1 MGEVLTPILV
11 NIKVPQYVHIMIRAR
26 ITNVYVDEQ
35 PMMVRND
42 HVVHFFYFFPPIK
55 LCAMCLILLKL
66 LKLNQNLI
74 NKPNTP

>member
-1 MGEVLTPILV
+1 MGEVLTPIPI
-11 NIKVPQYVHIMIRAR
+11 NIKVLQDVHIMIRAR

-35 PMMVRND
+35 LVMVQND
-42 HVVHFFYFFPPIK
+42 HVVHFILFFPPIK

-66 LKLNQNLI
+66 LKFNQSAI